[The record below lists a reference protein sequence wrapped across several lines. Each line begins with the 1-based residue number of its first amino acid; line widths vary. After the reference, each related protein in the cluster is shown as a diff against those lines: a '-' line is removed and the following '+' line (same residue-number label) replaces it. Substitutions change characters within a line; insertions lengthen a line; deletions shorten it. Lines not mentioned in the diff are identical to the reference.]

1 MLSINISELVLTIIS
16 FFLLLFLLNKFLY
29 TPVLKFMRE
38 RQARIDASNE
48 AACLAQSEADE
59 LSARIDGEK
68 AARRDEAKAL
78 IAAQRA
84 EESKAE
90 GDYAKALQ
98 AQSAEDRRAS
108 KARIDAE
115 AEAISAQLDAEKDAL
130 ARTLAERLIGRG

>member
-48 AACLAQSEADE
+48 AARLAQSEADE
-59 LSARIDGEK
+59 LSSRIDGDK

-78 IAAQRA
+78 IAAKRA

-90 GDYAKALQ
+90 GDLAKALH
-98 AQSAEDRRAS
+98 AQSAKDRRDA

-115 AEAISAQLDAEKDAL
+115 AEDISAQFDAEKDAL
-130 ARTLAERLIGRG
+130 ARTLAERLIGRD

>member
-1 MLSINISELVLTIIS
+1 MLSINFSELVLTIIS

-38 RQARIDASNE
+38 RQARIDAGNK
-48 AACLAQSEADE
+48 AAAEADGE
-59 LSARIDGEK
+59 LAELFARIDGDK

-84 EESKAE
+84 EDGKAAE
-90 GDYAKALQ
+90 EFAKELH
-98 AQSAEDRRAS
+98 AQSVQDRHDA

-115 AEAISAQLDAEKDAL
+115 AKDIAAQFDAEKDAL
-130 ARTLAERLIGRG
+130 ARTLAERLIGRD

>member
-29 TPVLKFMRE
+29 TPVLRFMRE
-38 RQARIDASNE
+38 RQARIDASTE
-48 AACLAQSEADE
+48 AARLAQSEAAE

-68 AARRDEAKAL
+68 SAKRDEAKAL
-78 IAAQRA
+78 VAAQRA

-90 GDYAKALQ
+90 SDFAKALQ
-98 AQSAEDRRAS
+98 AQSAKDRRDA

-115 AEAISAQLDAEKDAL
+115 AKDISAQLDAEKDAL
-130 ARTLAERLIGRG
+130 ARTLADRLIGRG

>member
-1 MLSINISELVLTIIS
+1 MLSINFSELVLTIIS

-38 RQARIDASNE
+38 RQARIDAGNK
-48 AACLAQSEADE
+48 AAAEADGELAE
-59 LSARIDGEK
+59 LSARIDGDK

-84 EESKAE
+84 ENGKAAE
-90 GDYAKALQ
+90 EFAKELH
-98 AQSAEDRRAS
+98 AQSVQERRDA

-115 AEAISAQLDAEKDAL
+115 AKDIAAQFDAEKDAL
-130 ARTLAERLIGRG
+130 ARTLAERLIGRD

>member
-1 MLSINISELVLTIIS
+1 MLSINFSELVLTIIS

-38 RQARIDASNE
+38 RQARIDAGNK
-48 AACLAQSEADE
+48 AAAEADGELAE
-59 LSARIDGEK
+59 LSARIDGDK

-84 EESKAE
+84 EDGKAAE
-90 GDYAKALQ
+90 EYAKELH
-98 AQSAEDRRAS
+98 AQSVQERRDA

-115 AEAISAQLDAEKDAL
+115 AKDIAAQFDAEKDAL
-130 ARTLAERLIGRG
+130 ARTLAERLIGRD